1 MIQIENLSKRYG
13 ELEVLNTMSLHIQ
26 KGSIFGIIGQSGA
39 GKSTLLRCING
50 LETFDSGRI
59 LVDGIQI
66 STGNDRQAREA
77 RREIGMVF
85 QNFSLLDRLNVYDNV
100 AFPMKSW
107 GYKKK
112 EIDERVRELI
122 GLVDLNDKISAF
134 PPYLSGGQ
142 KQRVAIARALTMQP
156 KVLLC
161 DEATSALDP
170 ENRRIYSES
179 FKRDQ

>member
-1 MIQIENLSKRYG
+1 
-13 ELEVLNTMSLHIQ
+13 
-26 KGSIFGIIGQSGA
+26 
-39 GKSTLLRCING
+39 
-50 LETFDSGRI
+50 
-59 LVDGIQI
+59 
-66 STGNDRQAREA
+66 
-77 RREIGMVF
+77 
-85 QNFSLLDRLNVYDNV
+85 
-100 AFPMKSW
+100 MKSW

-161 DEATSALDP
+161 DEATSLSTLEP
-170 ENRRIYSES
+170 PNLSES